1 MAPVVGA
8 LGQGFIELLDNAM
21 PGILEAV
28 KASKPL
34 FETLAKH
41 MPAIG
46 EAIGEFFSVIAG
58 QGDDANEFFDDL
70 LVAIEALIP
79 IIGTVI
85 ATLTSMY
92 STVKTVVQTG
102 IELFGALLG
111 AVKWMASGAKQ
122 AFLSFVLYAVDK
134 LGTLLA
140 GAAAALSW
148 IPGIGPKLK
157 AAEKKFNEF
166 RKNVNDELAGIKDKT
181 VTIRME
187 VMGLAAAN
195 AAISVGQTLS
205 AMGYAHGGIKGAA
218 NGATSSGLTLVGE
231 HGPELAEVKPG
242 GRVWSNPDTE
252 RMLGQGGQGNGG
264 ELRAKWD
271 ESGNSLLDEIAKH
284 IRVYVYNNGGGNVQA
299 ALGQA

>member
-1 MAPVVGA
+1 MAPLVGS
-8 LGQGFIELLDNAM
+8 LGQGFIELLDNMM

-34 FETLAKH
+34 FETLARH
-41 MPAIG
+41 LPDIG
-46 EAIGEFFSVIAG
+46 KALGEFFSTIAKSAPG
-58 QGDDANEFFDDL
+58 ANAFFSDFL
-70 LVAIEALIP
+70 SLITKLIP
-79 IIGTVI
+79 MIATVI
-85 ATLTSMY
+85 
-92 STVKTVVQTG
+92 TVLASFYDTTRKIGETG
-102 IELFGALLG
+102 VKVFQGILG

-122 AFLSFVLYAVDK
+122 AFLSFVLYAIDK
-134 LGTLLA
+134 LGSLLA
-140 GAAAALSW
+140 GASAALGW

-181 VTIRME
+181 VTIRMR

-242 GRVWSNPDTE
+242 GRVWSNPDTQ

-284 IRVYVYNNGGGNVQA
+284 IRVYVNNTSGGNVQA
-299 ALGQA
+299 ALGR